1 MEKQNKGAFT
11 VIEMIIVML
20 IIGILAVVIIPRIA
34 ALYPIKLSG
43 AAEKLASDLKYAQ
56 NLAMTKHIK
65 HGVFFEPT
73 LQRYT
78 VSCYNVDTGSWDV
91 VEDPLKR
98 GDDLRV
104 DYTADPRYQGIEIDS
119 AKFPPPSGSDSVEFD
134 STLGRPSSEGE
145 VVLSCPD
152 ASYKV
157 KVTANTGRVSVE

>member
-1 MEKQNKGAFT
+1 MKKGFT

-20 IIGILAVVIIPRIA
+20 IVGILAVVVAPRIA

-56 NLAMTKHIK
+56 NLAMSRHID
-65 HGVFFEPT
+65 HRVVFDINAQT
-73 LQRYT
+73 YA
-78 VSCYNVDTGSWDV
+78 VYCYNADTDSWDL

-98 GDDLRV
+98 GSNLIV
-104 DYTADPRYQGIEIDS
+104 DYTADSQYQGIEIDS
-119 AKFPPPSGSDSVEFD
+119 TSFLLDTVGFD

-157 KVTANTGRVSVE
+157 KVTANTGRVNIE